1 MDTEQR
7 SEDCLLLNI
16 HVPSSVTKM
25 DLESGNFH
33 NLLPVMFWIH
43 GGAYFLGG
51 GTYEFYEGRYLSETT
66 NTIIVSINYRLGFSV
81 NYFKS
86 S

>member
-1 MDTEQR
+1 MATKQR

-16 HVPSSVTKM
+16 HVPSSVKKM
-25 DLESGNFH
+25 DLENGNFDS
-33 NLLPVMFWIH
+33 LLPVMFWIH

-51 GTYEFYEGRYLSETT
+51 GTYEYYEGRYLSETT
-66 NTIIVSINYRLGFSV
+66 NTIIVSINYRLGLPLK
-81 NYFKS
+81 YFKS